1 MTFAKTKPPIRLLIF
16 DLDGTL
22 IDSKADLAVS
32 VNATLRHLGRPP
44 LDDETIYSYV
54 GQGAEALIARAVGN
68 GVTQHEMRT
77 GLRYFINYYWMHKL
91 DHTTLYPGVL
101 EGLERMANGHSGA
114 RRYMAVLTNK
124 PVYPSQGIIDDLGLG
139 SMFHSVYGG
148 NSFHRKKPDP
158 VGIHTLLR
166 ETGVKPRETMII
178 GDSDVDIET
187 GVRAGVW
194 TCGVTYGFGTLEL
207 ERNPPDLVV
216 DSLTELADALEGG
229 ATPPNSSHMG

>member
-101 EGLERMANGHSGA
+101 EGLERMANGHAGA
-114 RRYMAVLTNK
+114 RR
-124 PVYPSQGIIDDLGLG
+124 
-139 SMFHSVYGG
+139 
-148 NSFHRKKPDP
+148 
-158 VGIHTLLR
+158 
-166 ETGVKPRETMII
+166 
-178 GDSDVDIET
+178 
-187 GVRAGVW
+187 
-194 TCGVTYGFGTLEL
+194 
-207 ERNPPDLVV
+207 
-216 DSLTELADALEGG
+216 
-229 ATPPNSSHMG
+229 